1 MHAPVKTDALPLCY
15 PDICSSSIPCCAL
28 RMIFSHLP
36 SSAIISTFT
45 GIAMNELEE
54 ARAELRRCK
63 NELRSLLSSSPEP
76 GEVLKARVGVAEAKL
91 GVAKAELDK
100 AKAKLRF
107 AKAKEDTPAPQH
119 EIAKAEMGVAKA
131 EWDVAKAAYD
141 VAEAKGSN
149 QQRLESLQD
158 EIVAK
163 QATYQR
169 LEGQLSRPYFR
180 STLAK
185 FCMDPYVLGLLPSI
199 QGRHLRNVETNL
211 SALIRY

>member
-1 MHAPVKTDALPLCY
+1 LQPRHHH
-15 PDICSSSIPCCAL
+15 
-28 RMIFSHLP
+28 HLKL
-36 SSAIISTFT
+36 AE
-45 GIAMNELEE
+45 IAMSELEYLQA
-54 ARAELRRCK
+54 ARAELQRRRK
-63 NELRSLLSSSPEP
+63 HLRTTQKKYDELLESSSPES
-76 GEVLKARVGVAEAKL
+76 GEVSKAKAGVAEAKL
-91 GVAKAELDK
+91 GVAEAELDE
-100 AKAKLRF
+100 AKAKLCV
-107 AKAKEDTPAPQH
+107 AEAKEDTPATQH

-149 QQRLESLQD
+149 QQRLESLQG

-180 STLAK
+180 ATLAK

-211 SALIRY
+211 SALIKY

>member
-1 MHAPVKTDALPLCY
+1 M
-15 PDICSSSIPCCAL
+15 
-28 RMIFSHLP
+28 SHLDAAA
-36 SSAIISTFT
+36 SRLQSAT
-45 GIAMNELEE
+45 E
-54 ARAELRRCK
+54 ELRTKETILQRASASLNK
-63 NELRSLLSSSPEP
+63 LLLSDPPASE
-76 GEVLKARVGVAEAKL
+76 ETLAKAKL
-91 GVAKAELDK
+91 GVAEAELDE

-107 AKAKEDTPAPQH
+107 AKANEDTPTRQH
-119 EIAKAEMGVAKA
+119 EIANAEMGVAKA

-149 QQRLESLQD
+149 QQRLESLQG

-180 STLAK
+180 ATLAK

-211 SALIRY
+211 SALIKYFY